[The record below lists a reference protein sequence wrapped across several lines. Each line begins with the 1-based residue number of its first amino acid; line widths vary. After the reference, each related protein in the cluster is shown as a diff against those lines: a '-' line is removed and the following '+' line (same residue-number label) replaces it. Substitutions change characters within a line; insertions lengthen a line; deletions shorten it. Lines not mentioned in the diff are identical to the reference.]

1 MPNDI
6 NRIVRQIQTLMD
18 DMERQIFEGDMFAQ
32 WRGGFQVK
40 KTYVKKENADIKCD
54 LDVRL
59 NHWPEGVEVKVYK
72 HKALAVLPCVKDAG
86 VVQKHLNKEPIPC
99 KFWKDAFYFS
109 HREDLDEGRYVLRE
123 GNDMTEADAQ
133 TSLNMLKS
141 FIEEIELILAQQ

>member
-6 NRIVRQIQTLMD
+6 NRSVREIEMLMD
-18 DMERQIFEGDMFAQ
+18 SMERQIFEGDMFVA

-59 NHWPEGVEVKVYK
+59 EHWPEGVEVKVYK
-72 HKALAVLPCVKDAG
+72 HKALAVLPCVKDAD
-86 VVQKHLNKEPIPC
+86 VVKEHLNIEPMPC

-109 HREDLDEGRYVLRE
+109 HRQDLDEGRYVLRE
-123 GNDMTEADAQ
+123 GNNMTAADA
-133 TSLNMLKS
+133 TSSLHMLKA
-141 FIEEIELILAQQ
+141 FIEEIESILAS